1 MKEETRKI
9 LIEALD
15 EVSPLLE
22 KQVVY
27 SDDLA
32 LWSKA
37 EGIFDSLTLVNFVAT
52 VESIIS
58 DTLNKDIV
66 LVTEKAF
73 SLSSSPFRTMET
85 LGNFI
90 EELLEGDA

>member
-9 LIEALD
+9 LVKALD

-22 KQVVY
+22 EQAAY
-27 SDDLA
+27 SDDLE
-32 LWSKA
+32 LWSRT
-37 EGIFDSLTLVNFVAT
+37 EGIFDSLSLVNFVAM

-58 DTLNKDIV
+58 DTLNKDIT
-66 LVTEKAF
+66 LVSEKAF

-90 EELLEGDA
+90 EELLEGDI